1 MVCTGDKLIYGIQ
14 MTLEEAS
21 KYVLKYIKSHV
32 SEQNYEEIESELN
45 DRDDD
50 SDKFYY
56 LSDILEQLE
65 KAGLP
70 LYVTIIKPPCCLFGF
85 GDHTKVYL
93 GVELSSNHIHSRWE
107 PLIFS
112 SIEDYK
118 KKLTEGV
125 NKAEKLLQTNKEK
138 YLADL
143 AKFVPK
149 TKNKPKIYTMPN
161 DCYSC
166 S

>member
-14 MTLEEAS
+14 MTVEDAT

-32 SEQNYEEIESELN
+32 PGKKYQEIEQEFN
-45 DRDDD
+45 DHEDD
-50 SDKFYY
+50 SDKVYY

-65 KAGLP
+65 ST
-70 LYVTIIKPPCCLFGF
+70 VTVIKPPCCLFGF

-93 GVELSSNHIHSRWE
+93 GVELLNNNFHSRWE
-107 PLIFS
+107 PFNFS
-112 SIEDYK
+112 SLEEYK

-125 NKAEKLLQTNKEK
+125 NNVEKLLQTNKEK
-138 YLADL
+138 YLADF

-149 TKNKPKIYTMPN
+149 TKNKPKLYTMPN